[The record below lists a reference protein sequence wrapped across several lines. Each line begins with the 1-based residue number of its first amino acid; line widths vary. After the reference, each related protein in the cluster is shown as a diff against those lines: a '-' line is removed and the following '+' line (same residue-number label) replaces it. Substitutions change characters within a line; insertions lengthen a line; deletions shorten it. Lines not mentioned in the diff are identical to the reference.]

1 MQRDRVGAVTPAE
14 WAELDEAER
23 EYARIDAIA
32 QTSHWPWKKNGP
44 TSSQYES
51 SFDTLSALLLAHARQ
66 LINAARPKCGYCH
79 GHGLKPMFLKG
90 TGELIYVA
98 GRPCEHCQPRPPEPT
113 GEDETEA
120 LREML
125 AALDTDS
132 PTDAA

>member
-1 MQRDRVGAVTPAE
+1 MTPQE
-14 WAELDEAER
+14 WVELDAAER
-23 EYARIDAIA
+23 RYTEVGEAYRASGRKPARGDSLLQELFFA
-32 QTSHWPWKKNGP
+32 
-44 TSSQYES
+44 
-51 SFDTLSALLLAHARQ
+51 DTELGDLLRVHRRA

-79 GHGLKPMFLKG
+79 GHGLKPQYLKG
-90 TGELIYVA
+90 TGEMVYVA